1 MIKELIIVGAGGAL
15 GAISRYLVYISAT
28 KYLGL
33 EFPYGTLIVN
43 IFGSFLMGVL
53 IELWALTWDVTMQ
66 TRLFLAVGFLG
77 AFTTFSTFSLDVS
90 VLYERKEIT
99 LTAIYIVTSVVFS
112 IGALFSGLV
121 FVRRLIPS

>member
-1 MIKELIIVGAGGAL
+1 MIKELVIVGLGGAL
-15 GAISRYLVYISAT
+15 GAISRYLVYLSAT

-90 VLYERKEIT
+90 VLYERKEIV
-99 LTAIYIVTSVVFS
+99 LTAVYIVASVVFS

-121 FVRRLIPS
+121 FVRKLLSS